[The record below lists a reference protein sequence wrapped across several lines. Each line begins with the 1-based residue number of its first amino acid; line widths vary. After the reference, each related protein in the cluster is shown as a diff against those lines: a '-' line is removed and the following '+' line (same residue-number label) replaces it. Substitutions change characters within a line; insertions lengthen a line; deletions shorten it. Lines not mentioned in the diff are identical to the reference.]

1 MLVVCEGEKT
11 EPNYFEEI
19 RKSARIAPADIR
31 VIPSELG
38 TQPLRVVE
46 SAIREFS
53 KKKAYDRVYAVFD
66 RDDHENYANAIHKA
80 EAQNGKLKNDEGKPI
95 SFCAIVSV
103 PCFEF
108 WLLLHFVDVRALL
121 PRVDV
126 YDRLRQHIPEYQK
139 NANDVYERTEHLF
152 DVASE
157 RANALR
163 VNSNRLTGTDAYT
176 DVDKLVGHLRS
187 LKR

>member
-1 MLVVCEGEKT
+1 MLIVCEGEKT

-80 EAQNGKLKNDEGKPI
+80 EAQNGKLKNDERKPI

-108 WLLLHFVDVRALL
+108 WLLLHFENVLAWLHRDV
-121 PRVDV
+121 V
-126 YDRLRQHIPEYQK
+126 YDRLRQYIFGYQK
-139 NANDVYERTEHLF
+139 NASDIYAKTRHLLGT
-152 DVASE
+152 ASD
-157 RANALR
+157 RANQLR
-163 VNSNRLTGTDAYT
+163 ATSVRLPGNDAYT
-176 DVDKLVGHLRS
+176 DVDKVVAFLNS